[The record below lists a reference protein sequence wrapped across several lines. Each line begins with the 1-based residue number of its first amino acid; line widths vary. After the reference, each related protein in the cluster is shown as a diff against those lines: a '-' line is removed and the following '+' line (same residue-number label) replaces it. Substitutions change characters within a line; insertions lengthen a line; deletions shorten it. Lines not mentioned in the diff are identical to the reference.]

1 MMLRIPSP
9 EEYPMIHEL
18 RIYHVTPGSMP
29 RLHNR
34 FTNTTLGYFS
44 KHGIRAVS
52 FWDVTIGDGSNAKMF
67 YILEWES
74 LAERE
79 QKWNAFQADPG
90 WQADR
95 AASEKD
101 GAIVARVESLILTP
115 TAYSPKKALLS

>member
-1 MMLRIPSP
+1 ML
-9 EEYPMIHEL
+9 IHEL

-29 RLHNR
+29 RLHQR
-34 FTNTTLGYFS
+34 FQNTTLGYFA
-44 KHGIRAVS
+44 KHGIRPVA
-52 FWDVTIGDGSNAKMF
+52 FWDVYLGDGSNAKMY

-79 QKWNAFQADPG
+79 AKWNEFQSDAG

-101 GAIVARVESLILTP
+101 GAIVAQIEALILNP
-115 TAYSPKKALLS
+115 TAYSPKKALF